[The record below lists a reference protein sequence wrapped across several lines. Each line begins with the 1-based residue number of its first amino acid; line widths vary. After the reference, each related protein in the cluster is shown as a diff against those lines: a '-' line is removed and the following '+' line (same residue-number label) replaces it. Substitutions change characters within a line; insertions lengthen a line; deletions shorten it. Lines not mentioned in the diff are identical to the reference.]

1 MAESTKA
8 LQSLKQ
14 AADHAKLAMHKD
26 GPRSFKRGQG
36 ALVKVIHKFGNGELD
51 KDTAKKELG
60 WRGCDV
66 RAVARVAERN
76 GYLAISQS
84 EDGFIMT
91 LTDQGTEVVKKRL
104 AAEDRAADA
113 LFEGMSS
120 EEKDALISLCDKI
133 SANAKDMGIDPS
145 LIKKRY
151 GRRCGK
157 GCRHHEKGRHGS
169 PKYVFVFEE
178 GGHGHHRCH
187 HHRH

>member
-1 MAESTKA
+1 MAESMKA

-26 GPRSFKRGQG
+26 GPRNFKRGQG
-36 ALVKVIHKFGNGELD
+36 ALIKVIHKFGNGELD

-60 WRGCDV
+60 WRGCDM
-66 RAVARVAERN
+66 RAVAQVAERN
-76 GYLAISQS
+76 GYITISQP
-84 EDGFIMT
+84 EDGFTMV
-91 LTDQGTEVVKKRL
+91 LTDMGTEVVKKRL
-104 AAEDRAADA
+104 AAEDKAADA

-120 EEKDALISLCDKI
+120 EEKDMLISLCEKV
-133 SANAKDMGIDPS
+133 SANAKNMGINPS

-157 GCRHHEKGRHGS
+157 DCRHHGKGHHGS